1 MGFPINLARSWK
13 MLVIL
18 PTILLKKVLFWQF
31 QSDLWS
37 LGITAI
43 EMAEGKPRK
52 YSQHTPWPG
61 SEKGKLDNQT
71 ASGYINCIN
80 CHTFCK
86 TAQKFCKKKNKM
98 LTWFAMWGK
107 KKVSHLIVEVLLSVL
122 QHFVTCTQWGL
133 SFWYLEMLHQ
143 D

>member
-1 MGFPINLARSWK
+1 MKEIKLAGSNNVKTCKCLEFPINLARSWK

-18 PTILLKKVLFWQF
+18 PLILLKMVLFWHF

-86 TAQKFCKKKNKM
+86 IAQ
-98 LTWFAMWGK
+98 
-107 KKVSHLIVEVLLSVL
+107 IVL
-122 QHFVTCTQWGL
+122 
-133 SFWYLEMLHQ
+133 
-143 D
+143 